1 MEGTRLELTIR
12 VAAYMFLLGVVM
24 LVSSAVPAVARR
36 YRRVFVHGFLL
47 SVLSLFVVLAGAL
60 VFR

>member
-1 MEGTRLELTIR
+1 MLELTIR

-24 LVSSAVPAVARR
+24 LVSSAVPAVTRR